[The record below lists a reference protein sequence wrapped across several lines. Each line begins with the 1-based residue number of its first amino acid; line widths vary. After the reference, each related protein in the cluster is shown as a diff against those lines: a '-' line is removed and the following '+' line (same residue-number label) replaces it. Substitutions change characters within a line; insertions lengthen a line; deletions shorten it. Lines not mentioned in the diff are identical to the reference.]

1 MCETCLI
8 YLHFFIVNRPKSV
21 YLSNDRCARWPR
33 NIFKQKHFLKYQF
46 FIKPKKEKKSQVH
59 KQRKKYLKQTNAPM
73 APSNI
78 TN

>member
-46 FIKPKKEKKSQVH
+46 FIKPKKEKSH
-59 KQRKKYLKQTNAPM
+59 KFTNNVKNTQKQTNAPNG
-73 APSNI
+73 S
-78 TN
+78 